1 MSAGGECRGWGQW
14 GLRIRFK
21 AQWEFLDRKCGML
34 HYTTSG
40 PLSPG
45 DEPMEQTV
53 FATRLSMLRLCGTPP
68 VRCRV
73 VKSGI
78 YIDRQF
84 PVLPSSAWDV
94 VNANWIMP
102 VAVFCPARV
111 ATSLVRT
118 CQEIRYV
125 CRDPLRPPDP
135 IQSVVRTERSEPK

>member
-1 MSAGGECRGWGQW
+1 MSAGGEYRGWGQW

-21 AQWEFLDRKCGML
+21 AQWEFLNRKCGML
-34 HYTTSG
+34 HYMTS
-40 PLSPG
+40 
-45 DEPMEQTV
+45 QTV

-84 PVLPSSAWDV
+84 PVLPSSAWNV
-94 VNANWIMP
+94 VNANWILP
-102 VAVFCPARV
+102 VTVFCPARV

-118 CQEIRYV
+118 CQEMTDTIR
-125 CRDPLRPPDP
+125 LSRPFEAPDP
-135 IQSVVRTERSEPK
+135 IQSVMRTERSEPK